1 MPFRSNFHL
10 MAFAGF
16 GLLAAMAGFSQSAD
30 ASDEWPPRDLT
41 FYVPYAP
48 GGLVAA
54 IPVAD
59 FVAPP
64 RPAAFAEA
72 MVHEGS
78 P

>member
-41 FYVPYAP
+41 FYVP
-48 GGLVAA
+48 
-54 IPVAD
+54 
-59 FVAPP
+59 
-64 RPAAFAEA
+64 
-72 MVHEGS
+72 
-78 P
+78 